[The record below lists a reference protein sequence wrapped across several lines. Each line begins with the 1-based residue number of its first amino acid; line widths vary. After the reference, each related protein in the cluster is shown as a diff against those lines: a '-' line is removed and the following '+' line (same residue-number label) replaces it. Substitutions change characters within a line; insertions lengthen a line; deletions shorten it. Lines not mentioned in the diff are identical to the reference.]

1 MVTYSTSITI
11 RYSLS
16 QEYFRTSEIKFQS
29 RLLLKERRCLRLLY
43 LGVLDFI
50 KLLDKVLI
58 LFEYLSHS
66 LVLAI
71 GVVDVLEL
79 LHLLNLL
86 FALDVLRLARV
97 LESLDLLLNE
107 FQLLLMHLILT
118 KQREVS
124 NSHIKSSVKSD
135 FKYLREEHCK
145 SLLMIFVD
153 FSEGA
158 VIELIAVGVGG
169 RLSVI
174 SALSVESSLRSVDLG
189 HDAVCLRRC

>member
-1 MVTYSTSITI
+1 M
-11 RYSLS
+11 
-16 QEYFRTSEIKFQS
+16 
-29 RLLLKERRCLRLLY
+29 
-43 LGVLDFI
+43 DFI

-58 LFEYLSHS
+58 LLEYLSHS

-97 LESLDLLLNE
+97 LQSLDLLLNE

-135 FKYLREEHCK
+135 FKYLR
-145 SLLMIFVD
+145 
-153 FSEGA
+153 
-158 VIELIAVGVGG
+158 
-169 RLSVI
+169 
-174 SALSVESSLRSVDLG
+174 
-189 HDAVCLRRC
+189 